1 MDTSTISTSYN
12 DTIVKVLKKLSK
24 QYKVDDSLKWKKRA
38 LDKAIYSIKYHDG
51 EIFSVKDALE
61 LENIGKGIGKRIS
74 EIIDTGTLAELNDT
88 ETPENK
94 AIKEFKRITGVGN
107 TRAKKW
113 AASGILSIEDLIKA
127 AAEEKIKLTHH
138 IEIGLKYLDD
148 FEERIPRSEI
158 DIFSSMLDEIIFNLN
173 DEIIYNIC
181 GSYRRG
187 NVDSG
192 DIDILISH
200 PTNSKYLT
208 KIVKVL
214 IDGGI
219 CIDHLTKNGNKKYM
233 GVCKI
238 IDTPR
243 RLDIR
248 YINYE
253 SYYAA
258 LLYFTGSKEFNVK
271 IRQIAL
277 DNGYS
282 LNEYGLTKKDTNEK
296 IILTSEEE
304 LFEILGIDYVPPT
317 SR

>member
-1 MDTSTISTSYN
+1 MTSHIPHN
-12 DTIVKVLKKLSK
+12 ETIVSVLKKLSK
-24 QYKVDDSLKWKKRA
+24 QYKADDSLKWKKRA
-38 LDKAIYSIKYHDG
+38 LDKAIYSLKYHDG
-51 EIFSVKDALE
+51 DIFSADDALE
-61 LENIGKGIGKRIS
+61 LENIGKGIAKRIA
-74 EIIDTGTLAELNDT
+74 EIIETGTLAELIDT
-88 ETPENK
+88 ESPEVK

-113 AASGILSIEDLIKA
+113 ATAGILTIDDLLKA
-127 AAEEKIKLTHH
+127 AHENKIKLTHH

-148 FEERIPRSEI
+148 FEKRIPREEI
-158 DIFSSMLDEIIFNLN
+158 DTFSSMLDEIIFNLN

-187 NVDSG
+187 NSDSG
-192 DIDILISH
+192 DIDVLISH

-238 IDTPR
+238 ADIPR

-248 YINYE
+248 YIEYE

-271 IRQIAL
+271 IRQMAL
-277 DNGYS
+277 DLGYS
-282 LNEYGLTKKDTNEK
+282 LNEYGLIKKDTNEK
-296 IILTSEEE
+296 IILSSEEE
-304 LFEILGIDYVPPT
+304 LFDILGIEYVQPT

>member
-1 MDTSTISTSYN
+1 MDTSTVSTPYN

-24 QYKVDDSLKWKKRA
+24 QYKADDSLKWKKRA

-51 EIFSVKDALE
+51 EIFSMKDALE
-61 LENIGKGIGKRIS
+61 LENIGKGIGKRIA
-74 EIIDTGTLAELNDT
+74 EIIETGTLAELNDT

-113 AASGILSIEDLIKA
+113 AASGILSIGDLIKA

-282 LNEYGLTKKDTNEK
+282 LNEYGLTKKDTDEK
-296 IILTSEEE
+296 IILNSEEE